1 MGFNFSKCNV
11 MIAQIID
18 LLKKAP
24 YYGCSDTIEIAKGKH
39 AIPKNWKE
47 AKEQIKRYR
56 LFLFKK

>member
-1 MGFNFSKCNV
+1 
-11 MIAQIID
+11 MIAEIID

-24 YYGCSDTIEIAKGKH
+24 YYGCSHSIEIAKGKH